1 MLNYQSG
8 SVRDALDHIF
18 KKSEFIG
25 KKPMD
30 GVLQGKQDILFFE
43 TQQISYLDKDQATE
57 KALVKDADERDKKR
71 VEFLTSTFQ
80 INPVPG
86 SKNSIEWLLR
96 MKQAENDEV
105 FMSNLKLLI
114 DYKFNRVFKWL
125 LADLIFHLF
134 YYFLV
139 CLEASSWG
147 RTNIYRWMTLSYTII
162 LLIVEMFQ
170 LS

>member
-1 MLNYQSG
+1 
-8 SVRDALDHIF
+8 
-18 KKSEFIG
+18 
-25 KKPMD
+25 
-30 GVLQGKQDILFFE
+30 
-43 TQQISYLDKDQATE
+43 
-57 KALVKDADERDKKR
+57 
-71 VEFLTSTFQ
+71 
-80 INPVPG
+80 
-86 SKNSIEWLLR
+86 